1 MADPEQIKRMRRD
14 GTLSLKEI
22 SNGHGDDFKFSQLM
36 EELATYVPDKA
47 RVKDLEDLSDD
58 DSATIVKKEAKKEV
72 KKEEED
78 INTNVKKE
86 EADDKVKKEETE
98 DKDTKVG
105 IRKYFSRSSAAN
117 ATTPAAT
124 TPDKKAKPGS
134 AAKDTTKTSLPK
146 SEDADNKPSSSSSS
160 KGPSLRRQVQAL
172 QIRGPWPTVKVCQGR
187 IYCMAIHENRDKILV
202 CGGDVDGNLGFWD
215 LDESQAD
222 DYEPDEEEEPNIY
235 NYKAHSRTLS
245 SMQYSPTE
253 PNKLFSTSYDGSVRY
268 LDLVQQKFLES
279 YVVAPD
285 ASDHLGS
292 VSITSS
298 GQQLWFADVDGGVTL
313 KDIRT
318 PKDEMVYRKIL
329 HEKKVGCVNVNP
341 KFDNLIVTSS
351 LDRTMKIWDIRTFGQ
366 YKEDEAIVEMASF
379 EHRLS
384 VTSAMWSPD
393 GTSLVVILLIMIPNS
408 GILFM
413 NTKSIILRVT

>member
-1 MADPEQIKRMRRD
+1 MADPEQIKRTRRN

-22 SNGHGDDFKFSQLM
+22 SNGHGDDDKFSQLM

-58 DSATIVKKEAKKEV
+58 ESAAPVKDEPKEHEKTIKKEVKEEV
-72 KKEEED
+72 KKEED
-78 INTNVKKE
+78 TTS
-86 EADDKVKKEETE
+86 KVKKEETD
-98 DKDTKVG
+98 DKDTKIG
-105 IRKYFSRSSAAN
+105 IRKYFSRSSAVKVATPVTTAPETNKN
-117 ATTPAAT
+117 A
-124 TPDKKAKPGS
+124 GS

-146 SEDADNKPSSSSSS
+146 SEDTDNTPSSSSSS
-160 KGPSLRRQVQAL
+160 KGPSLRRQVRAL
-172 QIRGPWPTVKVCQGR
+172 KIRGPWPTVKVCQGR

-222 DYEPDEEEEPNIY
+222 DYEPEPEEEPNIY
-235 NYKAHSRTLS
+235 NYQAHSRTLS

-292 VSITSS
+292 ISITSS

-341 KFDNLIVTSS
+341 KYDNLIVTSS

-379 EHRLS
+379 DHRLS

-393 GTSLVVILLIMIPNS
+393 GKH
-408 GILFM
+408 
-413 NTKSIILRVT
+413 TKCNLDPLWF